1 MSLFWLP
8 QQPDWNAALLEARKR
23 PAREVA
29 PRFVALANTSIDFL
43 QTAKLD
49 KIVQQCGDDLR
60 AALTR
65 TRPMKLALLGSS
77 TLTHLVPAIRMA
89 ALRRGFWLDVFEGD
103 YGMYHHELADPSS
116 ALYTFQPDVVLL
128 ALDAQ
133 HIAGGNGASA
143 EHSLANLTACWKLA
157 QEQLGATVIQQTVLP
172 VFAPLLGN
180 NEQRFPL
187 SPFSIVAEVNHRLRQ
202 QAPQAGVHLLSLD
215 TLTQDEG
222 LKTWHDP
229 ALWHRSK
236 QEVSPRMAPLYGD
249 HVGRLLAA
257 LRGLSYKCLV
267 LDLDNTLWGGVI
279 GDDGLEGILLGQ
291 GHAVGEAHTAFQHYA
306 KELAGRG
313 VILAVCSKN
322 DDANARAAFERHPE
336 MLLRIKDIACFIANW
351 QDKATNLRTI
361 AETLNIGLDS
371 LVFADDNPFERNLI
385 RQELP
390 MVAVPELPEDP
401 ALYASTI
408 AGAGYFESLSVNK
421 EDLERGQQYQL
432 NAERNRLRESSTDM
446 AGFLRGLEMQLIWS
460 PFDSVGLSRI
470 TQLINKSNQFNLTT
484 RRYTETEVAELIG
497 QPECLTLQ
505 LRLTDRFGDNGI
517 IAIIIGRPA
526 HGSETDV
533 LELDTW
539 LMSCRVLGRQVEE
552 ATLELIVKQAKLLG
566 ARRIAGFYLP
576 TAKNGMVKDHYGR
589 LGFLQTSLAEDGSS
603 SWILELK
610 TFEAKPTFI
619 QIVEGTL
626 DHRTDLREAH

>member
-8 QQPDWNAALLEARKR
+8 EQPDWNASLQEARKL
-23 PAREVA
+23 PEAEAA
-29 PRFVALANTSIDFL
+29 PRLVGLANASIDFL

-49 KIVQQCGDDLR
+49 KLAQQMGEELR
-60 AALTR
+60 GTLKR
-65 TRPMKLALLGSS
+65 TRSMKLALLGSS
-77 TLTHLVPAIRMA
+77 TLSHLVPAIRVA

-103 YGMYHHELADPSS
+103 YGMYHHELADSS
-116 ALYTFQPDVVLL
+116 SELYAFKPDVVLL

-133 HIAGGNGASA
+133 HVAGGEGASA
-143 EHSLANLTACWKLA
+143 EDSVRNITTCWKLA

-180 NEQRFPL
+180 NEQRYPM
-187 SPFSIVAEVNHRLRQ
+187 SPFSIVAEVNRRLREE
-202 QAPQAGVHLLSLD
+202 ADRSGVHLFSLD
-215 TLTQDEG
+215 TLAREEG

-267 LDLDNTLWGGVI
+267 LDLDNTLWGGII

-291 GHAVGEAHTAFQHYA
+291 GNAVGEAHTAFQRYA

-336 MLLRIKDIACFIANW
+336 MLLRIKDIACFVANW

-371 LVFADDNPFERNLI
+371 LVFADDNPFERNLV

-401 ALYASTI
+401 ALYTAAIAS
-408 AGAGYFESLSVNK
+408 AGYFEGLAITK

-432 NAERNRLRESSTDM
+432 NAERQRLRESSTDM
-446 AGFLRGLEMQLIWS
+446 SGYLSGLEMQLIWS

-484 RRYTETEVAELIG
+484 RRYTEAEVSELIG
-497 QPECLTLQ
+497 LPNHLTLQ
-505 LRLTDRFGDNGI
+505 LRLKDRFGDNGI

-526 HGSETDV
+526 EGGI

-552 ATLELIVKQAKLLG
+552 ATLALIAEQAKLLG
-566 ARRIAGFYLP
+566 AARLAGFYLP
-576 TAKNGMVKDHYGR
+576 SAKNSMVKEHYGK
-589 LGFLQTSLAEDGSS
+589 LGFAQTSVAEDGSS
-603 SWILELK
+603 SWVLELDS
-610 TFEAKPTFI
+610 FEPKATFI
-619 QIVEGTL
+619 QTVEGTL